1 MNHAAAPVPSSPA
14 PEQAPASLEPLKAL
28 VGPGMTAV
36 DAEILGSVAQDV
48 PLINDI
54 AQHIIAAG
62 GKRLRPALTLACAM
76 LCGYTGGARHI
87 RLAAAVEL
95 IHTATLLHDDVV
107 DESTLRRGDQT
118 ANAIWS
124 NQASVL
130 VGDFLLSRAF
140 QLMVSD
146 GSLEVLRIL
155 SDASA
160 TISQGEVMQLMA
172 AHDPSIPESRYLQVI
187 SAKTATLFEAAC
199 QLGGVITENPKQQQA
214 LASFGHHLGMA
225 FQLVDDA
232 LDYAA
237 DTHTLGKEVGDD
249 FREGKI
255 TLPVL
260 IAYHAGG
267 REEKAFW
274 ARVLEEQDQ
283 RDGDLEQ
290 AIAYMREH
298 LAIPLTMER
307 AADYCAQARQA
318 LEIFPSGPLKSALLE
333 TLDFCLRRA
342 Y

>member
-1 MNHAAAPVPSSPA
+1 MNARISSLATPH
-14 PEQAPASLEPLKAL
+14 APATLDALNQL
-28 VGPGMTAV
+28 VGEGMAQV
-36 DAEILGSVAQDV
+36 NGVIFDSVTQDV

-54 AQHIIAAG
+54 ARHIISAG
-62 GKRLRPALTLACAM
+62 GKRLRPALTIACAM
-76 LCGYTGGARHI
+76 LCGYTGERHVN
-87 RLAAAVEL
+87 LAASVEL

-140 QLMVSD
+140 QLMVRD

-172 AHDPSIPESRYLQVI
+172 ANDPSTTEARYLEVI
-187 SAKTATLFEAAC
+187 AAKTATLFEAAC
-199 QLGGVITENPKQQQA
+199 QLGGVIMGSRPQQEA
-214 LASFGHHLGMA
+214 LARYGHHLGMA

-237 DTHTLGKEVGDD
+237 DERTLGKSVGDD

-267 REEKAFW
+267 GAERDFW
-274 ARVLEEQDQ
+274 QRVLEQQDQ
-283 RDGDLEQ
+283 RSGDFEQ
-290 AIAYMREH
+290 ALAYMRQH
-298 LAIPLTMER
+298 QAIEQTVER
-307 AADYCAQARQA
+307 AALYCEQAR
-318 LEIFPSGPLKSALLE
+318 EALLSFPDNE
-333 TLDFCLRRA
+333 LRAALTEALDFCIQRA

>member
-1 MNHAAAPVPSSPA
+1 MNLRTSSLAAPHPPA
-14 PEQAPASLEPLKAL
+14 TLDALNRL
-28 VGPGMTAV
+28 VGEGMAMV
-36 DAEILGSVAQDV
+36 NHVIFDSVTQDV

-54 AQHIIAAG
+54 ARHIISAG
-62 GKRLRPALTLACAM
+62 GKRLRPALTIACAM
-76 LCGYTGGARHI
+76 LCGYTGDRHVH
-87 RLAAAVEL
+87 LAAAVEL

-140 QLMVSD
+140 QLMVRD

-172 AHDPSIPESRYLQVI
+172 ANDPSTTEARYLEVI
-187 SAKTATLFEAAC
+187 AAKTATLFEAAC
-199 QLGGVITENPKQQQA
+199 QLGGVIMGSRPQQEA
-214 LASFGHHLGMA
+214 LARYGHHLGMA

-237 DTHTLGKEVGDD
+237 DERTLGKSVGDD

-260 IAYHAGG
+260 IAYHAGSSAERG
-267 REEKAFW
+267 FW
-274 ARVLEEQDQ
+274 QRVLEQQDQ
-283 RDGDLEQ
+283 RSGDFEQ
-290 AIAYMREH
+290 ALSYIRDHRSIE
-298 LAIPLTMER
+298 LTVAR
-307 AADYCAQARQA
+307 AAEYCAVAQEA
-318 LEIFPSGPLKSALLE
+318 LHDFPDNNGLRAALIE
-333 TLDFCLRRA
+333 ALDFCIQRA

>member
-1 MNHAAAPVPSSPA
+1 MSYAFPHAMDKTRPS
-14 PEQAPASLEPLKAL
+14 ASLEPLKAF
-28 VGPGMTAV
+28 VSARMAEV
-36 DAEILGSVAQDV
+36 DAVIFSSVSQDV

-54 AQHIIAAG
+54 ARHIIAAG

-76 LCGYTGGARHI
+76 LCGYTEGDRHVK
-87 RLAAAVEL
+87 LAAAVEL

-140 QLMVSD
+140 QLMVGD

-172 AHDPSIPESRYLQVI
+172 ANNPSIPQERYLQVI

-199 QLGGVITENPKQQQA
+199 QLGGVITENAKQQQA
-214 LASFGHHLGMA
+214 LATFGQHLGMA

-232 LDYAA
+232 LDYAS
-237 DTHTLGKEVGDD
+237 DTATLGKEVGDD

-260 IAYHAGG
+260 LAYQAGDQ
-267 REEKAFW
+267 EQKHFW
-274 ARVLEEQDQ
+274 QRVLEEQDQ
-283 RDGDLEQ
+283 CSGDLAQ
-290 AIAYMREH
+290 AIAYIREH
-298 LAIPLTMER
+298 QAIELTVKR
-307 AADYCAQARQA
+307 AEQYCDQARNA
-318 LEIFPSGPLKSALLE
+318 LEVFPDSALKQSLLE
-333 TLDFCLRRA
+333 TLDFCLQRA

>member
-1 MNHAAAPVPSSPA
+1 MKVAISPHNAAPGRNA
-14 PEQAPASLEPLKAL
+14 TLEPLKKL
-28 VGPGMTAV
+28 VGPGMAEV
-36 DAEILGSVAQDV
+36 DAVILGSVTQDV
-48 PLINDI
+48 PLISDI
-54 AQHIIAAG
+54 ARHIISAG
-62 GKRLRPALTLACAM
+62 GKRLRPALTIACAM
-76 LCGYTGGARHI
+76 LCDYTGGDRHI

-172 AHDPSIPESRYLQVI
+172 ANNPSTTEERYLQVI

-199 QLGGVITENPKQQQA
+199 QLGGVIVERPEQQA
-214 LASFGHHLGMA
+214 ALARFGQHLGMA

-232 LDYAA
+232 LDYAS
-237 DTHTLGKEVGDD
+237 DTATLGKEVGDD

-267 REEKAFW
+267 KEEKAFW
-274 ARVLEEQDQ
+274 HRTLEDQDQ
-283 RDGDLEQ
+283 REGDLAF
-290 AIAYMREH
+290 AISTMQKHR
-298 LAIPLTMER
+298 AIEATVER
-307 AADYCAQARQA
+307 AAHYCDNARAA
-318 LEIFPSGPLKSALLE
+318 LALFPDSELKSALLD
-333 TLDFCLRRA
+333 TLDFCIQRA
-342 Y
+342 H

>member
-1 MNHAAAPVPSSPA
+1 MVRVN
-14 PEQAPASLEPLKAL
+14 
-28 VGPGMTAV
+28 AV
-36 DAEILGSVAQDV
+36 IFDSVTQDV

-54 AQHIIAAG
+54 ARHIIAAG
-62 GKRLRPALTLACAM
+62 GKRLRPALTIACAM
-76 LCGYTGGARHI
+76 LCGYEGERHI
-87 RLAAAVEL
+87 NLAAAVEL

-107 DESTLRRGDQT
+107 DESTLRRGGQT

-172 AHDPSIPESRYLQVI
+172 ANDPSTTEARYLQVI
-187 SAKTATLFEAAC
+187 AAKTATLFEAAC
-199 QLGGVITENPKQQQA
+199 QLGGVIVAQPQKQQA
-214 LASFGHHLGMA
+214 LAIFGHHLGMA

-232 LDYAA
+232 LDYSA
-237 DTHTLGKEVGDD
+237 DQETLGKAVGDD

-260 IAYHAGG
+260 VAYHAGDA
-267 REEKAFW
+267 EEKAFW
-274 ARVLEEQDQ
+274 QRVLEAQDQ
-283 RDGDLEQ
+283 REGDLQ
-290 AIAYMREH
+290 HAMALLDAHGAIKATV
-298 LAIPLTMER
+298 AR
-307 AADYCAQARQA
+307 AASYCEHARAA
-318 LEIFPSGPLKSALLE
+318 LEIFPASALKSALTD
-333 TLDFCLRRA
+333 TLDFCIQRA

>member
-1 MNHAAAPVPSSPA
+1 MNSRTSSLAAPHPPA
-14 PEQAPASLEPLKAL
+14 TLDALNRL
-28 VGPGMTAV
+28 VGEGMAMV
-36 DAEILGSVAQDV
+36 NHVIFDSVTQDV

-54 AQHIIAAG
+54 ARHIISAG
-62 GKRLRPALTLACAM
+62 GKRLRPALTIACAM
-76 LCGYTGGARHI
+76 LCGYTGDRHVH
-87 RLAAAVEL
+87 LAAAVEL

-140 QLMVSD
+140 QLMVRD

-172 AHDPSIPESRYLQVI
+172 ANDPSTTEARYLEVI
-187 SAKTATLFEAAC
+187 AAKTATLFEAAC
-199 QLGGVITENPKQQQA
+199 QLGGVIMGSRPQQEA
-214 LASFGHHLGMA
+214 LARYGHHLGMA

-237 DTHTLGKEVGDD
+237 DERTLGKSVGDD

-260 IAYHAGG
+260 IAYHAGSSAERG
-267 REEKAFW
+267 FW
-274 ARVLEEQDQ
+274 QRVLEQQDQ
-283 RDGDLEQ
+283 RSGDFEQ
-290 AIAYMREH
+290 ALSYIRDHRSIE
-298 LAIPLTMER
+298 LTVAR
-307 AADYCAQARQA
+307 AAEYCAVAQEA
-318 LEIFPSGPLKSALLE
+318 LHDFPDNNGLRAALIE
-333 TLDFCLRRA
+333 ALDFCIQRA

>member
-1 MNHAAAPVPSSPA
+1 MN
-14 PEQAPASLEPLKAL
+14 APAAKDKASSRPATLDSLKAL
-28 VGPGMTAV
+28 VGSGMKEV
-36 DAEILGSVAQDV
+36 DAVILGSVSQDV

-54 AQHIIAAG
+54 ARHIIAAG
-62 GKRLRPALTLACAM
+62 GKRLRPALTIACAM
-76 LCGYTGGARHI
+76 LCGYTSGPRHI
-87 RLAAAVEL
+87 HLAAAVEL

-146 GSLEVLRIL
+146 GSLEVLRVL

-160 TISQGEVMQLMA
+160 TISQGEVLQLMA
-172 AHDPSIPESRYLQVI
+172 SGDPSIPEERYLQVI

-199 QLGGVITENPKQQQA
+199 QIGGIIVENQTQQMA
-214 LASFGHHLGMA
+214 LAAFGQHLGMA

-237 DTHTLGKEVGDD
+237 DTATLGKEVGDD

-260 IAYHAGG
+260 IAYHAGNKAQ
-267 REEKAFW
+267 REFW
-274 ARVLEEQDQ
+274 QRVLEERDQ
-283 RDGDLEQ
+283 HEGDL
-290 AIAYMREH
+290 A
-298 LAIPLTMER
+298 LAISYMKEHRAIQLTVER
-307 AADYCAQARQA
+307 AAQYCERAQKA
-318 LEIFPSGPLKSALLE
+318 LDIFPNCPIRASLIDTLE
-333 TLDFCLRRA
+333 FCIQRA

>member
-1 MNHAAAPVPSSPA
+1 MHSTPPHLAESFRPS
-14 PEQAPASLEPLKAL
+14 ASLDSLKAL
-28 VGPGMTAV
+28 VGSAMQEV
-36 DAEILGSVAQDV
+36 DEVIFNSVIQDV

-54 AQHIIAAG
+54 ARHIIAAG
-62 GKRLRPALTLACAM
+62 GKRLRPALTIACAM
-76 LCGYTGGARHI
+76 LCGYEGGARHV
-87 RLAAAVEL
+87 RLAASVEL

-118 ANAIWS
+118 ANALWS

-172 AHDPSIPESRYLQVI
+172 ANDPSTTEECYLGVI

-199 QLGGVITENPKQQQA
+199 QLGGVIMGDARQQEA
-214 LASFGHHLGMA
+214 LAIFGQHLGMA

-237 DTHTLGKEVGDD
+237 DPGILGKSVGDD

-260 IAYHAGG
+260 IAYHAGDKT
-267 REEKAFW
+267 EKSFW
-274 ARVLEEQDQ
+274 HRVLEEQDQ
-283 RDGDLEQ
+283 SDGDLQQ
-290 AIAYMREH
+290 AILYMKRHRAIELTVDRAAEYCEKARLA
-298 LAIPLTMER
+298 LAI
-307 AADYCAQARQA
+307 
-318 LEIFPSGPLKSALLE
+318 FPDSALKSALMDTLE
-333 TLDFCLRRA
+333 FCIQRA